1 MTDILERL
9 SVWDETPKDGD
20 PMIDVLLD
28 DIAAAKAAIIAM
40 RDAQGRPGGS
50 NVPAVAASTTGITDK
65 ALIREIAMDIGKST
79 VAHIE
84 TGYPA
89 ALEAVS
95 KNARLSIR
103 NHVHNQIVAAI
114 EVVNEEE
121 IRARLDRRK
130 LERRRELA
138 LHRRWRNEQRERAE

>member
-9 SVWDETPKDGD
+9 SVWDEKMHEGD
-20 PMIDVLLD
+20 PLVDVLLD

-40 RDAQGRPGGS
+40 RDAQRKPGGAS
-50 NVPAVAASTTGITDK
+50 VPAVAASNTGITDK

-79 VAHIE
+79 VVHIE
-84 TGYPA
+84 IAYPA
-89 ALEAVS
+89 ALEAVP

-103 NHVHNQIVAAI
+103 NHIHNQIVAAI

-130 LERRRELA
+130 LERRRELG
-138 LHRRWRNEQRERAE
+138 LHRGWRGERQEVAE